1 MTQRFSGEQRDR
13 RDPAEQEYIPVD
25 QFDLAGVPDSFQ
37 RLWNPHR
44 VAYIKRGQSQVKDP
58 STCPFCAG
66 PSRSDEE
73 ALIVHRGKTC
83 FVLLNLYP
91 YNSGHLLVC
100 PYRHVPDYTD
110 ITAEEAA
117 EMAELTQIAMTCLR
131 RVARATGFNIGMN
144 QGVTGGAGIAAH
156 LHQHVV
162 PRWSGDV
169 NFMPIIAQAKSMVQT
184 LGENR
189 AEIAQA
195 WDEAAAAF
203 HAERDQGPEA

>member
-1 MTQRFSGEQRDR
+1 MTRPTPDHPQNHGT
-13 RDPAEQEYIPVD
+13 EQEYIRVD

-66 PSRSDEE
+66 PSRTDEE

-110 ITAEEAA
+110 ISTEEAA
-117 EMAELTQIAMTCLR
+117 EMAELTQIAMICLR
-131 RVARATGFNIGMN
+131 QVARATGFNIGMN

-189 AEIAQA
+189 ADIAHA

-203 HAERDQGPEA
+203 QAERYRGPDA

>member
-1 MTQRFSGEQRDR
+1 MTEPQHGV
-13 RDPAEQEYIPVD
+13 DPEGKTEYIPVD

-66 PSRSDEE
+66 PDRTDEE
-73 ALIVHRGKTC
+73 SLIVHRGQTC
-83 FVLLNLYP
+83 YVLLNLYP

-110 ITAEEAA
+110 ISQEEAA

-131 RVARATGFNIGMN
+131 HVARATGFNIGMN

-169 NFMPIIAQAKSMVQT
+169 NFMPIIAGAKSMVQT

-189 AEIAQA
+189 ADIAAA
-195 WDEAAAAF
+195 WDEAAEYYRAN
-203 HAERDQGPEA
+203 RYRGPGA